1 MSTVYMISTNVDS
14 NSNPVIFVYDILSVI
29 LAVLETLVFQKFALV
44 LSSLGVLEVWVI
56 LDVSDVLGAF
66 VVLGAFD
73 VLVIFHAFEVLESF
87 GVWGDLE
94 ANVETD
100 DCLCYCS
107 CYSA

>member
-14 NSNPVIFVYDILSVI
+14 NANPVIFVYGILLAI
-29 LAVLETLVFQKFALV
+29 LAVPETLVFQKFALV

-66 VVLGAFD
+66 VVLAAFD

-87 GVWGDLE
+87 EVWRDLE

-100 DCLCYCS
+100 D
-107 CYSA
+107 